1 MKNWSLTCR
10 PSMGNHHHCDAN
22 MTREPAVS
30 NATAVRRDAGFAGP
44 VLALLTGM
52 MVVLIALIVC
62 GNALVIV
69 AFKMDKSLRKQS
81 NYFLLNLAISDFLV
95 GAFCIPVYMPY
106 ILTGK
111 WMLGKGLCKLWLV
124 VDYLLCTASVFNIV
138 LISYDRYLSVTK
150 AVSYRAKQ
158 GMTHFAV
165 LKIAVVWILAF
176 LLYGPSILF
185 WEQLTG
191 RSRVPDDECFAEFYY
206 TWYFLLSASVIEFF
220 VPFLSVAFFN
230 ISIYI
235 NIRRRRLGNRSESK
249 CHNSATLY
257 RDRTHMST
265 RMCWNSLALKNKSTT
280 DGEKRPESDGLSMRC
295 VQRSRLRQD
304 KKIAKSLAI
313 IVCVFAVC
321 WAPYTLLMIV
331 RAACRGDCVSQHW
344 YEVTFWLLW
353 LNSAI
358 NPFLY
363 PLCHSS
369 FRRAFFKILCPRQS
383 TTIPLTD
390 HTASTHR

>member
-1 MKNWSLTCR
+1 
-10 PSMGNHHHCDAN
+10 MGSHPN
-22 MTREPAVS
+22 MSREHTVS
-30 NATAVRRDAGFAGP
+30 NWTAVRRDAGFEGP
-44 VLALLTGM
+44 ALALLSVM
-52 MVVLIALIVC
+52 MVILIAVIVC

-165 LKIAVVWILAF
+165 VKIAAVWILAF
-176 LLYGPSILF
+176 LLYGPAILF

-191 RSRVPDDECFAEFYY
+191 KSRVPDDECFAEFYY
-206 TWYFLLSASVIEFF
+206 TWHFLLSASVVEFF
-220 VPFLSVAFFN
+220 SPFLSVAFFN
-230 ISIYI
+230 ISIYLS
-235 NIRRRRLGNRSESK
+235 IRQRRLGSKKESCSPK
-249 CHNSATLY
+249 SQDATNLY
-257 RDRTHMST
+257 GEKAHMSV
-265 RMCWNSLALKNKSTT
+265 RICWNSLTLKKKSAE
-280 DGEKRPESDGLSMRC
+280 DGEKRSENNGLSMRC

-331 RAACRGDCVSQHW
+331 RAACRGDCVSHHW

-369 FRRAFFKILCPRQS
+369 FRRAFFKILCPRQRS
-383 TTIPLTD
+383 NIPLTA
-390 HTASTHR
+390 HSSSTHR

>member
-1 MKNWSLTCR
+1 
-10 PSMGNHHHCDAN
+10 MGNHHYDPN
-22 MTREPAVS
+22 MTREHTVS
-30 NATAVRRDAGFAGP
+30 NWTAVRRDAGFEGP
-44 VLALLTGM
+44 ALALLSVM
-52 MVVLIALIVC
+52 MVILVAVIVC

-106 ILTGK
+106 VLTGK

-158 GMTHFAV
+158 GMAHFAV
-165 LKIAVVWILAF
+165 VKIAVVWILAF
-176 LLYGPSILF
+176 LLYGPAILF

-191 RSRVPDDECFAEFYY
+191 KSRVPDDECFAEFYY
-206 TWYFLLSASVIEFF
+206 TWHFLLSASAVEFF
-220 VPFLSVAFFN
+220 SPFLSVAFFN
-230 ISIYI
+230 ISIYL
-235 NIRRRRLGNRSESK
+235 NIRQRRLGSKKES
-249 CHNSATLY
+249 C
-257 RDRTHMST
+257 
-265 RMCWNSLALKNKSTT
+265 
-280 DGEKRPESDGLSMRC
+280 GEKRSESDGLSMRC

-331 RAACRGDCVSQHW
+331 RAACRGDCVSHHW

-369 FRRAFFKILCPRQS
+369 FRRAFFKILCPRQRS
-383 TTIPLTD
+383 SIPLT
-390 HTASTHR
+390 AYSSSTHR